1 MITGLAHVCLA
12 AGNLDD
18 TQKFYCEGLGFTKAF
33 DFVREGKA
41 VGFYLEVSDRT
52 YVEVFLQDSIRPD
65 GACPI
70 RHFCLEV
77 QDIDAVAAH
86 LKAKG
91 YDVTEKK
98 MGADQSWQAW
108 TTDPAGI
115 RIEFHQYTDQ
125 SCQTTGQTCVLD

>member
-18 TQKFYCEGLGFTKAF
+18 TQRFYCEGLGFTKAF
-33 DFVREGKA
+33 DFIRDGKV
-41 VGFYLEVSDRT
+41 VGFYLKVSDMT
-52 YVEVFLQDSIRPD
+52 YVEVFLQDDIRPD

-77 QDIDAVAAH
+77 QDIDAVANH
-86 LKAKG
+86 LKANG

-98 MGADQSWQAW
+98 LGADRSWQAW
-108 TTDPAGI
+108 TTDPAGV
-115 RIEFHQYTDQ
+115 RIEFHQYTEE
-125 SCQTTGQTCVLD
+125 SCQTTGQNCVLD